1 MKFDAALAL
10 HSLPAMLH
18 GLVVTIG
25 LAALVIALGLIVS
38 IPLAVARTSRRP
50 VIAWPAAAYVIFF
63 RGTPAMIL
71 LFFVYYGFGQLYG
84 ARDGLLGAL
93 FSNGFLC
100 AVIGF
105 TLNHSAYVTE
115 IFRGGLQSVPKGL
128 VEAAAALGIEP
139 RDVFLR
145 IRLPLAIRYGLKAY
159 QNEVIL
165 FTKATAVV
173 SVITVVDLT
182 AVANNIF
189 YDTYDPFTPLLTA
202 AALYWVL
209 VNLIRIGLAR
219 LDTWLNVHLR
229 VDERRDRAVT
239 IHPATGRTEGLAP
252 RPVPAAGRVSE
263 AAE

>member
-1 MKFDAALAL
+1 MAFDPTLAL
-10 HSLPAMLH
+10 NALPAMLH
-18 GLVVTIG
+18 GLLIT
-25 LAALVIALGLIVS
+25 IALTACVLVLGAAVA
-38 IPLAVARTSRRP
+38 IPLAVARTSQRRL
-50 VIAWPAAAYVIFF
+50 VAWPAAAYVTFF

-71 LFFVYYGFGQLYG
+71 LYFVYYGFGQVFG
-84 ARDGLLGAL
+84 ARDGLLGAA
-93 FSNGFLC
+93 FSNAFLC

-105 TLNHSAYVTE
+105 TLNHSSYVIE
-115 IFRGGLQSVPKGL
+115 ILRGGLLAVPAGL
-128 VEAAAALGIEP
+128 HEAAAALGIEP

-182 AVANNIF
+182 AVANDIF

-202 AALYWVL
+202 AAFYWVL
-209 VNLIRIGLAR
+209 VNLMRVGMMRLDRWLNRHLTADEQRARSVAAPAPSLAR
-219 LDTWLNVHLR
+219 RLLPV
-229 VDERRDRAVT
+229 
-239 IHPATGRTEGLAP
+239 GRM
-252 RPVPAAGRVSE
+252 R

>member
-1 MKFDAALAL
+1 VKFDPALAL
-10 HSLPAMLH
+10 HSLPDMLH
-18 GLVVTIG
+18 GLWVTIT
-25 LAALVIALGLIVS
+25 LAASVLALGLLIA
-38 IPLAVARTSRRP
+38 IPLALARDSRHP
-50 VIAWPAAAYVIFF
+50 LLAWSAAAYVIFF

-71 LFFVYYGFGQLYG
+71 LFFVYFGVGQVFG
-84 ARDGLLGAL
+84 ARDGFVGAL
-93 FSNGFLC
+93 FSNAFLC

-105 TLNHSAYVTE
+105 SLNHSSYVTE
-115 IFRGGLQSVPKGL
+115 IVRGGLLAVPKGL

-159 QNEVIL
+159 QNEAIL

-202 AALYWVL
+202 AAFYWVL
-209 VNLIRIGLAR
+209 VNLLRIGLAR
-219 LDTWLNVHLR
+219 LDAWLNTHLKADESRGQIVAVHGMA
-229 VDERRDRAVT
+229 D
-239 IHPATGRTEGLAP
+239 AP
-252 RPVPAAGRVSE
+252 GPLGPLGE
-263 AAE
+263 AAQ

>member
-1 MKFDAALAL
+1 MKFDPALAL
-10 HSLPAMLH
+10 HSLPVMLH
-18 GLVVTIG
+18 GLLVTIA
-25 LAALVIALGLIVS
+25 LAASVIALGLLIA
-38 IPLAVARTSRRP
+38 IPLAVARDSRRP
-50 VIAWPAAAYVIFF
+50 TLAWSAAAYVIFF

-71 LFFVYYGFGQLYG
+71 LFFVYFGFGQVFG
-84 ARDGLLGAL
+84 ARDGFLGAL
-93 FSNGFLC
+93 FSNAFLC

-105 TLNHSAYVTE
+105 TLNHSSYVTE
-115 IFRGGLQSVPKGL
+115 IVRGGLLAVPKGL

-202 AALYWVL
+202 AAFYWVL
-209 VNLIRIGLAR
+209 VNLLRIGLAR
-219 LDTWLNVHLR
+219 LDAWLNAHLKADESRGQAIVVHSTA
-229 VDERRDRAVT
+229 RA
-239 IHPATGRTEGLAP
+239 PAPLAP
-252 RPVPAAGRVSE
+252 LGEPAQ
-263 AAE
+263 

>member
-1 MKFDAALAL
+1 MTFDAALAL
-10 HSLPAMLH
+10 HSLPGLLH
-18 GLVVTIG
+18 GLMITVA
-25 LAALVIALGLIVS
+25 LAASVLSLGMMIS
-38 IPLAVARTSRRP
+38 IPMAIARTSRRKP
-50 VIAWPAAAYVIFF
+50 VAWMAAAYVIFF

-71 LFFVYYGFGQLYG
+71 LFFVYYGFGQVFG
-84 ARDGLLGAL
+84 ARDGFLGAL
-93 FSNGFLC
+93 FSNAFLC

-105 TLNHSAYVTE
+105 SLNHSSYTTE
-115 IFRGGLQSVPKGL
+115 IVRGGLQSVPRGL

-182 AVANNIF
+182 GAANAVF
-189 YDTYDPFTPLLTA
+189 YDTYDPLTPLLTA
-202 AALYWVL
+202 AAFYWVL
-209 VNLIRIGLAR
+209 VNVIRIALAR
-219 LDTWLNVHLR
+219 LDAWLNVHLAL
-229 VDERRDRAVT
+229 DERRDRAIQVRAESLT
-239 IHPATGRTEGLAP
+239 PV
-252 RPVPAAGRVSE
+252 PVPAGRLGE

>member
-1 MKFDAALAL
+1 MTFDFTIAL
-10 HSLPAMLH
+10 HSLPSLLH
-18 GLVVTIG
+18 GLVITV
-25 LAALVIALGLIVS
+25 ALVASVLSLGMLIS
-38 IPLAVARTSRRP
+38 IPMALARLSSRP
-50 VIAWPAAAYVIFF
+50 LIAWPAAAYVIFF

-71 LFFVYYGFGQLYG
+71 LFFVYFGFGQVFG
-84 ARDGLLGAL
+84 AHDGFLGAM
-93 FSNGFLC
+93 FSNAFLC

-105 TLNHSAYVTE
+105 SLNHSSYVTE
-115 IFRGGLQSVPKGL
+115 IVRGGLQSVPRGL

-159 QNEVIL
+159 QNEMIL

-182 AVANNIF
+182 GAANAVF

-202 AALYWVL
+202 AAFYWVL
-209 VNLIRIGLAR
+209 VNVIRICLAR
-219 LDTWLNVHLR
+219 LDAWLNAHLAI
-229 VDERRDRAVT
+229 DERRDRAIQV
-239 IHPATGRTEGLAP
+239 RTESLAP
-252 RPVPAAGRVSE
+252 VSFSAGRLDQK

>member
-1 MKFDAALAL
+1 
-10 HSLPAMLH
+10 
-18 GLVVTIG
+18 
-25 LAALVIALGLIVS
+25 
-38 IPLAVARTSRRP
+38 
-50 VIAWPAAAYVIFF
+50 
-63 RGTPAMIL
+63 MIL
-71 LFFVYYGFGQLYG
+71 LYFVYAGFGQVFG
-84 ARDGLLGAL
+84 AHGGVLGAV
-93 FSNGFLC
+93 FSNAFLC
-100 AVIGF
+100 AVLGF
-105 TLNHSAYVTE
+105 TLTHSSSVIE
-115 IFRGGLQSVPKGL
+115 ILRGGLLAVRAGPH
-128 VEAAAALGIEP
+128 EAAAALGIEP

-219 LDTWLNVHLR
+219 LDTWLNIHLR
-229 VDERRDRAVT
+229 VDE
-239 IHPATGRTEGLAP
+239 
-252 RPVPAAGRVSE
+252 
-263 AAE
+263 

>member
-10 HSLPAMLH
+10 HSLPDMLR
-18 GLVVTIG
+18 GVWMTIA
-25 LAALVIALGLIVS
+25 LAASVLALGLLIAIS
-38 IPLAVARTSRRP
+38 LAVARDSRHRLL
-50 VIAWPAAAYVIFF
+50 AWLAAAYVIFF

-71 LFFVYYGFGQLYG
+71 LFFVYFGFGQVFG
-84 ARDGLLGAL
+84 AHDGFLGAL
-93 FSNGFLC
+93 FSNAFLC

-105 TLNHSAYVTE
+105 TLNHSSYVTE
-115 IFRGGLQSVPKGL
+115 IVRGGLLAVPAGL

-139 RDVFLR
+139 RDLFLR

-202 AALYWVL
+202 AVLYWVL
-209 VNLIRIGLAR
+209 VNLLRIGLGRFDA
-219 LDTWLNVHLR
+219 WLNAHLKA
-229 VDERRDRAVT
+229 DESRGQVIAAHGTRDA
-239 IHPATGRTEGLAP
+239 PAPLG
-252 RPVPAAGRVSE
+252 PVGE
-263 AAE
+263 AAQ